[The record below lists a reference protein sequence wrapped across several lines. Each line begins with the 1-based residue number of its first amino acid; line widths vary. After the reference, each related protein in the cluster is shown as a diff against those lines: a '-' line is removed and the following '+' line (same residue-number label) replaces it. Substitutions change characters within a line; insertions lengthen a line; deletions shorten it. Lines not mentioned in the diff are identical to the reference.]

1 MELFYCL
8 VCGLLNPL
16 VYILYYLICL
26 RSNINHLYALYIVV
40 VLNTTLLIYPLND
53 LFNYNDIWT
62 VSTLLLN
69 IFTIIC
75 VDIYFNKRSILP
87 YFITYVI
94 FFILS
99 INIYDSLN
107 LGAEYDM
114 YIILFIII
122 TSICFILLYKY
133 MQVRKREKVA
143 LVIAYTTK
151 YIALYNPKEED
162 LYDFIYDILNEVGME
177 RTVTN
182 CMLVVQQLRVIEQ
195 GTLSIVDK
203 YKVFKDI
210 ERKMYK

>member
-1 MELFYCL
+1 
-8 VCGLLNPL
+8 
-16 VYILYYLICL
+16 
-26 RSNINHLYALYIVV
+26 
-40 VLNTTLLIYPLND
+40 
-53 LFNYNDIWT
+53 
-62 VSTLLLN
+62 
-69 IFTIIC
+69 
-75 VDIYFNKRSILP
+75 
-87 YFITYVI
+87 
-94 FFILS
+94 
-99 INIYDSLN
+99 
-107 LGAEYDM
+107 
-114 YIILFIII
+114 
-122 TSICFILLYKY
+122 

-182 CMLVVQQLRVIEQ
+182 CMLVVQQLRAIEQ

>member
-1 MELFYCL
+1 MELFSCL

-26 RSNINHLYALYIVV
+26 RSNI
-40 VLNTTLLIYPLND
+40 ND

-94 FFILS
+94 FFTLS

-182 CMLVVQQLRVIEQ
+182 CMLVVQQLRAIEQ